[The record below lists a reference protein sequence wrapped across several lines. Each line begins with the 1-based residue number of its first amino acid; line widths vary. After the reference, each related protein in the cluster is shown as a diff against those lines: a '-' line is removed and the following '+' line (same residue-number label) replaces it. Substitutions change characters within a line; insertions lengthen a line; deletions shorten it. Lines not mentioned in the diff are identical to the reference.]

1 MSRDFLIHMDFVFS
15 KMSSPHVDVSGARS
29 TSASKLLSSC
39 RVLDHQI
46 PSEKITVKHGRWYF
60 FSVMCL
66 FDLWSFLLVN
76 LTVICRL
83 WSLRKRRSWSWRD
96 VSSHRADAAE
106 HPYHRSVPRSSWRV
120 SSKAGHRQGRPG
132 WNRKHARSWPF
143 WAIEKAKRVRDADQN
158 QWISMRP
165 LFFALVFT
173 LNSSIFAFPLHF
185 LSLFRGIFLNL
196 SLGVHFARR
205 MKSSP
210 PLMMRVLRWE
220 NFENILWG
228 MCEPVRLETCNAHRD
243 IIYKSSNFIADRC

>member
-1 MSRDFLIHMDFVFS
+1 MVIFAGE
-15 KMSSPHVDVSGARS
+15 PHA
-29 TSASKLLSSC
+29 
-39 RVLDHQI
+39 H
-46 PSEKITVKHGRWYF
+46 
-60 FSVMCL
+60 
-66 FDLWSFLLVN
+66 
-76 LTVICRL
+76 VICRL

-120 SSKAGHRQGRPG
+120 SSKAGHQQGRPG
-132 WNRKHARSWPF
+132 WSRRTQELGAF
-143 WAIEKAKRVRDADQN
+143 WLSKKQDASEMLTKINEYQ
-158 QWISMRP
+158 MRP

-228 MCEPVRLETCNAHRD
+228 ICEPVRLETCNAHRD

>member
-1 MSRDFLIHMDFVFS
+1 MFLATELTQPSI
-15 KMSSPHVDVSGARS
+15 
-29 TSASKLLSSC
+29 LSSLRPPVQLAC
-39 RVLDHQI
+39 EFESRAPTRTTRLKSQNAR
-46 PSEKITVKHGRWYF
+46 TWR
-60 FSVMCL
+60 
-66 FDLWSFLLVN
+66 FL
-76 LTVICRL
+76 
-83 WSLRKRRSWSWRD
+83 
-96 VSSHRADAAE
+96 
-106 HPYHRSVPRSSWRV
+106 
-120 SSKAGHRQGRPG
+120 
-132 WNRKHARSWPF
+132 
-143 WAIEKAKRVRDADQN
+143 AIEKARRVRDADQN

-228 MCEPVRLETCNAHRD
+228 ICEPVRLETCNAHRD